1 MSALRSNDLAQLA
14 EGARALA
21 SKASLAIME
30 VYQRSYTVTAKADDS
45 PLTEADLTA
54 HAILEHGLKALEP
67 RFPVLSE
74 ESSARIFV
82 DRKRW
87 LRYWLIDPL
96 DGTREFV
103 QRNGEFAVNIAL
115 IEDGVP
121 VIGII
126 AEPRLARMGCGV
138 RGLGA
143 ALYQAD
149 GSNQVLRTVP
159 HAQPLRIGM
168 SRSHH
173 PAELE
178 RSLSLLGDREP
189 VVLGSSLKFL
199 SIAEGN
205 MDLYPRLRS
214 SSSEWDIA
222 AGQGLLEAAGGAVLG
237 LDGAPLRYNQRDSLT
252 MPAFVAFGD
261 PSQDWLARLG
271 WHA

>member
-1 MSALRSNDLAQLA
+1 MTALRSSDLVQLA

-21 SKASLAIME
+21 SQASLAIME
-30 VYQRSYTVTAKADDS
+30 VYQRSYTMTAKADES
-45 PLTEADLTA
+45 PLTEADLA
-54 HAILEHGLKALEP
+54 SNEILERGLKALEP

-87 LRYWLIDPL
+87 LRYWLVDPL

-103 QRNGEFAVNIAL
+103 QGNGEFAVNIAL

-126 AEPRLARMGCGV
+126 AEPRHARQGCGI

-143 ALYQAD
+143 ALYNAD
-149 GSNQVLRTVP
+149 GTSQVLRTVA
-159 HAQPLRIGM
+159 HSRPLRVGM

-178 RSLSLLGDREP
+178 RSLSLLGAREP

-199 SIAEGN
+199 SIAEGQ

-237 LDGAPLRYNQRDSLT
+237 LDGEPLRYNQRDSLT
-252 MPAFVAFGD
+252 VPAFVAFGD
-261 PSQDWLARLG
+261 LSQDWLSQLG
-271 WHA
+271 WRA